1 MQCYGLD
8 LVIEVCRPG
17 IILFLTLTCFEV
29 VTHLNLFS
37 ISSYKNEG
45 IAIKI
50 VNENHSCSTAG
61 ESNKLNVRKPNLC
74 D

>member
-17 IILFLTLTCFEV
+17 IILLLTLTCFEV

-37 ISSYKNEG
+37 VSSYKNEG

-50 VNENHSCSTAG
+50 VNENHSCSAAG